1 MIDLEVAGDTIR
13 LTAVIDTFTTATEG
27 AIGPVQS
34 VKLPIQLTGSLLRDS
49 LIFSNDSI
57 PESCNPAQSAL
68 ATDLRNLLIPFPS
81 KLDQGATWKDSTE
94 VKGCQAMISTTVT
107 SSHSFTVVGE
117 TTYEG
122 RPALEVQRTDS
133 IHAHGEGSQQ
143 QHQLVLDASGT
154 GRAVYYLSPADGH
167 VAHLSTEQNL
177 SLAITASGQVHHFT
191 QRSKQEFKLAR

>member
-1 MIDLEVAGDTIR
+1 
-13 LTAVIDTFTTATEG
+13 
-27 AIGPVQS
+27 
-34 VKLPIQLTGSLLRDS
+34 
-49 LIFSNDSI
+49 
-57 PESCNPAQSAL
+57 
-68 ATDLRNLLIPFPS
+68 
-81 KLDQGATWKDSTE
+81 
-94 VKGCQAMISTTVT
+94 MISTTVT

-167 VAHLSTEQNL
+167 VAHLSTEQDL